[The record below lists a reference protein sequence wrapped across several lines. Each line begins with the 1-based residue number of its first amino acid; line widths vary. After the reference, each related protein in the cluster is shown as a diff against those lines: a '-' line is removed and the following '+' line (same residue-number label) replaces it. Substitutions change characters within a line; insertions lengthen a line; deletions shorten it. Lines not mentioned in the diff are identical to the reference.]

1 MKFIQLIAQNRL
13 DEAKQNLFENIQKRI
28 LEKLEETKKE
38 LVNKVYNNLD
48 EANIMRMGRVS
59 RIRRRI
65 RRNPQGK
72 IVVQR
77 NRRKSNIPG
86 YRIVG
91 QKNIVKRIPATVRMH
106 KSRML
111 KRSWRTTRKGKL
123 RRSLMKRTQSL
134 RRRQSMGIR

>member
-1 MKFIQLIAQNRL
+1 MKFIQLLLQNRL
-13 DEAKQNLFENIQKRI
+13 DEAKQNLFENIRKRI

-65 RRNPQGK
+65 RRNPQGR
-72 IVVQR
+72 IIVQR
-77 NRRKSNIPG
+77 NRRRSNIPG

>member
-1 MKFIQLIAQNRL
+1 MKFIQLLLHNRL

-65 RRNPQGK
+65 RRNPQGR

-77 NRRKSNIPG
+77 NRRRSNIPG

-91 QKNIVKRIPATVRMH
+91 KKNIVKRIPATVRMH

>member
-1 MKFIQLIAQNRL
+1 MKFIQLLLQNRL

>member
-1 MKFIQLIAQNRL
+1 MKFIQLILQNRL

-48 EANIMRMGRVS
+48 EGNIMRMGRVS
-59 RIRRRI
+59 KIRRRI
-65 RRNPQGK
+65 RRNAKGQ

-91 QKNIVKRIPATVRMH
+91 NKNVVKRIPAFTRLHKARM
-106 KSRML
+106 M
-111 KRSWRTTRKGKL
+111 KRAWRTTRKSKL
-123 RRSLMKRTQSL
+123 RRSLLKRRLSI

>member
-65 RRNPQGK
+65 RRNPQGR

-111 KRSWRTTRKGKL
+111 KRSWRTTRKGRL

>member
-65 RRNPQGK
+65 RRNPQGR

-77 NRRKSNIPG
+77 NRRRSNIPG